1 MRVLTICEHPDPRSF
16 CRRRVVSMMRCRD
29 RCDEQFS
36 FEVVRR
42 AR

>member
-1 MRVLTICEHPDPRSF
+1 MKVLTICEHPDPRSF
-16 CRRRVVSMMRCRD
+16 CRRRVGPMKRCRY